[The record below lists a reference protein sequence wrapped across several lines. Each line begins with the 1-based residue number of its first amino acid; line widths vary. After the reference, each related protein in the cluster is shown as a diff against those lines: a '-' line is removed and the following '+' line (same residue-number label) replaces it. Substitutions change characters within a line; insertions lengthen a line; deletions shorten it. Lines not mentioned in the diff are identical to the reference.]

1 MIQTRNYYK
10 PFTYPWAHDIWRKH
24 EALHW
29 SAQEVPLHDDVR
41 DWQDKLTVSE
51 KSLMT
56 NLLRFFTQADVDVAA
71 GYNKHFLPLFSGVPE
86 LCMMM
91 NSFAAREAVHI
102 DAYALLLETL
112 GMPEETY
119 NQFHSYKEMKD
130 KHDFLDRFNVNSP
143 SSILKAIAAYA
154 GFTEGLQLFGSFVVL
169 LNFSRF
175 NKMKNMGNI
184 VAWSIRDE
192 NLHVEGMTKLFRELA
207 KDTYKLDNHPS
218 LEHDIVKIAFK
229 MVELEHNFIDL
240 IYGPDTEICNLKKD
254 DVKNYIRYLANI
266 RWKQLGFNSDIYTI
280 LKNPLPW
287 VDYMVNGEE
296 HANFFESKST
306 FYSKAM
312 TEGTMED
319 IKW

>member
-1 MIQTRNYYK
+1 LKYLFIVYC
-10 PFTYPWAHDIWRKH
+10 IWRFVYGNPF
-24 EALHW
+24 LSW
-29 SAQEVPLHDDVR
+29 
-41 DWQDKLTVSE
+41 
-51 KSLMT
+51 
-56 NLLRFFTQADVDVAA
+56 
-71 GYNKHFLPLFSGVPE
+71 NK
-86 LCMMM
+86 
-91 NSFAAREAVHI
+91 
-102 DAYALLLETL
+102 YTLLL
-112 GMPEETY
+112 
-119 NQFHSYKEMKD
+119 
-130 KHDFLDRFNVNSP
+130 
-143 SSILKAIAAYA
+143 AYTSKYI
-154 GFTEGLQLFGSFVVL
+154 F
-169 LNFSRF
+169 
-175 NKMKNMGNI
+175 
-184 VAWSIRDE
+184 
-192 NLHVEGMTKLFRELA
+192 
-207 KDTYKLDNHPS
+207 
-218 LEHDIVKIAFK
+218 KIAFK